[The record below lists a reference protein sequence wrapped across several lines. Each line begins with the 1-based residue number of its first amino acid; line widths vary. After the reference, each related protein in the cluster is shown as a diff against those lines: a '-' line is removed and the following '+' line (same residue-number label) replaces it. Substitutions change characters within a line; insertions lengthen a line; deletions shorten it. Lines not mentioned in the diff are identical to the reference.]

1 LSSTHDTRLSHSII
15 WILAG
20 LALLSAGAY
29 LLASGLYYRIGFPLD
44 DAWIHQT
51 YARNL
56 ALYGD
61 WAFLPGKPSGGSTS
75 PLWSALIAIGFLLR
89 LAPYAWTYLLG
100 TASLWAIAVTTE
112 ATVRELVLD
121 YRPRFPWAGAVMALE
136 WHLAWSAVSGMETA
150 LYALMI
156 SLVMALLIR
165 GTRKPFGLGLLIG
178 LSAWIRPDGIT
189 LFGAAAVTFLLMEQS
204 WGKRVRG
211 LINLSIGCGSLLAFY
226 VLFNLILSG
235 SPLPNTYYAKQA
247 EYAILQQIPFLQ
259 RLGMEALQPLVGIGI
274 ALLPGVI
281 ISLVTAVRR
290 RSWGVLAMM
299 VWFIG
304 YLGLYAWRLPVTY
317 QHARY
322 IIPAMTVWFV
332 LGLAGLFELVAV
344 RRQGWRWVFSIVSEL
359 AAGLILL
366 AFWGRGAYAYAQDV
380 AVIESEMVA
389 TARWVSA
396 NVPSGALV
404 AAHDIGA
411 LGYFGQ
417 HNLVD
422 LAGLISPEVIP
433 FLRDESR
440 IAGYLE
446 QRQVDYLV
454 TFPSWYPHLT
464 HDRVPIFTTRA
475 PYAPALGEDNM
486 AVYLWS
492 TLR

>member
-1 LSSTHDTRLSHSII
+1 
-15 WILAG
+15 LAG

-56 ALYGD
+56 ALHGD

-112 ATVRELVLD
+112 ATVRELVSV

-136 WHLAWSAVSGMETA
+136 WHLTWSAVSGMETT

-189 LFGAAAVTFLLMEQS
+189 LFGAAAVVFLLMEHN
-204 WGKRVRG
+204 WRKKIRG
-211 LINLSIGCGSLLAFY
+211 LINLSMGCGSLLAFY

-235 SPLPNTYYAKQA
+235 SPLPNTYYAKQS
-247 EYAILQQIPFLQ
+247 EYAILQQIPFIQ
-259 RLGMEALQPLVGIGI
+259 RLGMEALQPLIGIGI

-281 ISLVTAVRR
+281 INLVTAVRR
-290 RSWGVLAMM
+290 RSWGVLVMM
-299 VWFIG
+299 VWFVG

-332 LGLAGLFELVAV
+332 LGLAGLIELVAI
-344 RRQGWRWVFSIVSEL
+344 RRQGWRWVFSTVSEL
-359 AAGLILL
+359 ATGLILL